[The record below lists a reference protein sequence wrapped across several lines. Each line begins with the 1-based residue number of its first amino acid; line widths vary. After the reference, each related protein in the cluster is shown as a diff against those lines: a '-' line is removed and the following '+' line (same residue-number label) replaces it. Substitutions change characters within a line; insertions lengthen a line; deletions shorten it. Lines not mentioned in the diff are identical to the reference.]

1 MDKLKKTTNGG
12 WYMTPETIA
21 ANYDAERAELQK
33 VIGELYTEA
42 GVHVDIAYRVVIHDK
57 TRNIDVEVA
66 FFHKYVDAEHYIC
79 ELARSGALKFE
90 KIVLMKE

>member
-1 MDKLKKTTNGG
+1 MDKFKTLTNGDK
-12 WYMTPETIA
+12 YMTPETIA
-21 ANYDAERAELQK
+21 SNYDAERAELQK

-57 TRNIDVEVA
+57 TRNLAVEVA